1 MKNNIKKIE
10 TFIRINFNNKK
21 LLVKSLTH
29 KSFNEIDNNEKLE
42 FLGDRVIG
50 LTLSKKLLSLY
61 PDETEGIIDKKFSNL
76 VNKKTCADIA
86 KQLNL
91 KKFMRTGNSFKNMK
105 SSNEK
110 ILSDCC
116 EALIGAI
123 YLDQGF
129 QIAEKFILKNWE
141 KFIKKSN
148 VTEIDPKTKLQE
160 YSLKKYKK
168 LPKYKMFKETGPKH
182 NPVFKVEVQIL
193 NSSKFFGYGKSKKIA
208 QKNAAHNLIN
218 SLNLN
223 K

>member
-208 QKNAAHNLIN
+208 QKNAAHKLIN

>member
-1 MKNNIKKIE
+1 MKKNIKKIE
-10 TFIRINFNNKK
+10 NFIRINFNNKK
-21 LLVKSLTH
+21 LLLKSLTH
-29 KSFNEIDNNEKLE
+29 KSYNEIDNNEKLE

-91 KKFMRTGNSFKNMK
+91 NKFMRTGNSFKNMK
-105 SSNEK
+105 SSSEK

-116 EALIGAI
+116 EALIGGI

-148 VTEIDPKTKLQE
+148 VTQIDPKTKLQE

-208 QKNAAHNLIN
+208 QKNAAHKLVN